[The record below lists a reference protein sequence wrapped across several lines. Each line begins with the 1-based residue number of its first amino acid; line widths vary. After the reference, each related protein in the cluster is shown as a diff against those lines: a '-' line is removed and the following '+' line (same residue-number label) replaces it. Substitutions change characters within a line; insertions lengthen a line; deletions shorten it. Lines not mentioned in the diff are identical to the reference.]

1 MLEYRTAW
9 SESAILTTM
18 HCRSTVLFIIT
29 LVYLSVDFIPDGV
42 GVVRASLNSL
52 VIDIILFVSLMSDSD
67 TAIHNQHNHG
77 LTGSNSEIF
86 VEKSKTS

>member
-1 MLEYRTAW
+1 MVRISDINYHALQIY
-9 SESAILTTM
+9 SL
-18 HCRSTVLFIIT
+18 IIT
-29 LVYLSVDFIPDGV
+29 LVYLSADFIPDGV

-77 LTGSNSEIF
+77 LARTASQAAIVTDLIARLSR
-86 VEKSKTS
+86 

>member
-1 MLEYRTAW
+1 MVRISNINYHALQFC
-9 SESAILTTM
+9 SL
-18 HCRSTVLFIIT
+18 IIT
-29 LVYLSVDFIPDGV
+29 LVNLSAHFIPDGV

-77 LTGSNSEIF
+77 LA
-86 VEKSKTS
+86 